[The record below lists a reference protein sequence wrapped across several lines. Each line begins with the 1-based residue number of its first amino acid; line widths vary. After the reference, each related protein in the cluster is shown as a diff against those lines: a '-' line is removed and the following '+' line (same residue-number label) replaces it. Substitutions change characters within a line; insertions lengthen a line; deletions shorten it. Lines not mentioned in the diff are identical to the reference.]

1 MIGQRFVRLGLV
13 LGFIWLAGCRQS
25 GPDSPK
31 ETTEGK
37 EAEAFPPAELIVSN
51 IKETQVSLSLVFKT
65 IETVK
70 APQEND
76 IYGEW
81 KIQAVVKSA
90 FAGDFKPGDAF
101 VFYWRF
107 EKGIAAPKAESLQ
120 IGSFNRNEKGDY
132 YVPDNG
138 YVFEYSKTLET
149 VFEKAIAEKGK

>member
-1 MIGQRFVRLGLV
+1 MMRQRFIRLGLV
-13 LGFIWLAGCRQS
+13 LGLVWLTACQK
-25 GPDSPK
+25 PAPESPR
-31 ETTEGK
+31 ESEV
-37 EAEAFPPAELIVSN
+37 FPPAELIASN
-51 IKETQVSLSLVFKT
+51 VQETQASLALVLKSV
-65 IETVK
+65 EVNK
-70 APQEND
+70 APDESD
-76 IYGEW
+76 IYDEW
-81 KIQAVVKSA
+81 KIQATVKQC

-107 EKGIAAPKAESLQ
+107 EKGIEAPKAESLQ